1 MRYLRQIPSSNLNEN
16 IALSYY
22 ARQFTL
28 TVHFP
33 TEMYLW
39 APVNIILWCSL
50 AMSQHFI
57 QAGVEIILEV
67 ILKYGIRAIF
77 WSARDVDT
85 LIFFVSYDMT
95 VEESSIRRFFAP
107 QALDSLRHSL
117 HRADIVLDQV
127 APNLPR
133 WLGETANVAGGGAKG
148 LSDRFVSGFL

>member
-1 MRYLRQIPSSNLNEN
+1 
-16 IALSYY
+16 
-22 ARQFTL
+22 
-28 TVHFP
+28 
-33 TEMYLW
+33 MYLW
-39 APVNIILWCSL
+39 APVSIILWCSL

-57 QAGVEIILEV
+57 QAGIEIILEV

-95 VEESSIRRFFAP
+95 VEESSISRFFAP